1 MCNCQFL
8 ICCRIRLICILFSL
22 VYSFNNYYLI
32 YYHLRFHLAMTDRT
46 GILKNSP
53 LTYVLASVRFAPW
66 PLMVKKIDEIHDDL
80 RDIVPL
86 INRIQVQRIGVDG
99 QASHDTETA
108 PAAWMLMPSD
118 HSFGIQFSPDQIL
131 CITKKYTSYTNFQ
144 DILDRVFDVL
154 ITHMRFLDI
163 TSMGIRYIDHIK
175 AQKKESIAKYIDSG
189 LLATDIGEYK
199 KLGGTV
205 TGTYLVDGGELRVRS
220 ICQPGMLS
228 IAEDLIPLLAMTNEK
243 NQPFQIELLKDNELL
258 LDIDSLKRFEE
269 ATRLDKSEVLEQLKL
284 LHQKANKFFRHESVC
299 TEHAFKVWRGEA

>member
-1 MCNCQFL
+1 M
-8 ICCRIRLICILFSL
+8 S
-22 VYSFNNYYLI
+22 
-32 YYHLRFHLAMTDRT
+32 DRT

-66 PLMVKKIDEIHDDL
+66 PLMAKKIDEIHDEL
-80 RDIVPL
+80 RDIAPL
-86 INRIQVQRIGVDG
+86 INKIQVQRIGSDG
-99 QASHDTETA
+99 QAPQDNEAT

-131 CITKKYTSYTNFQ
+131 CITKKYTNYASFQ
-144 DILDRVFDVL
+144 SILDRVFEVL
-154 ITHMRFLDI
+154 ISHMRFVDV
-163 TSMGIRYIDHIK
+163 TNVGVRYIDHIK
-175 AQKKESIAKYIDSG
+175 PQKPESIEQYIDSG
-189 LLATDIGEYK
+189 LLATDIGEFK

-205 TGTYLVDGGELRVRS
+205 TGNYLVSGDELRVRS

-269 ATRLDKSEVLEQLKL
+269 ATRLNKNEVLDHLKL

-299 TEHAFKVWRGEA
+299 TEHAFKVWRGNT